1 MRNRPGA
8 TSTMM
13 PTPRTS
19 REKTRDTFAGAV
31 TTQNFK
37 PAALQG
43 FCQARCRT
51 RTDNRLITSALFAL
65 QLPTFPVVT
74 SSSVQFS
81 QVRIAEFGTYFG
93 TRRSQARLLRRR
105 NAGISLDLHVLRS
118 RVPESTALSGAPAQS
133 PCERG
138 SHQEASQRGLAGAGI
153 RSCRQIARTVPNG
166 ISRCLGTG
174 ARRSTA
180 EWFQITW
187 LAPSRRISQP

>member
-8 TSTMM
+8 TATMM

-93 TRRSQARLLRRR
+93 TRRRRAR
-105 NAGISLDLHVLRS
+105 AI
-118 RVPESTALSGAPAQS
+118 PAL
-133 PCERG
+133 
-138 SHQEASQRGLAGAGI
+138 QR
-153 RSCRQIARTVPNG
+153 
-166 ISRCLGTG
+166 
-174 ARRSTA
+174 
-180 EWFQITW
+180 
-187 LAPSRRISQP
+187 